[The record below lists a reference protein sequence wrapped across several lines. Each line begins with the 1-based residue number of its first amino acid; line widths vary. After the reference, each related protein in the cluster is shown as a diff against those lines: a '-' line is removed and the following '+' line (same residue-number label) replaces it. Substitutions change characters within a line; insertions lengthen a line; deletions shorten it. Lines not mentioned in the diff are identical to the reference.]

1 MQQIFGYV
9 FVDFSVKQTSR
20 QAHAACGY
28 PLLFIFTS
36 NFLLS
41 MCLMLSNQVPAGI
54 RGTLCRRSYSRKFF
68 WDSC

>member
-1 MQQIFGYV
+1 MRQIFGSV

-20 QAHAACGY
+20 QAHPACGY

-36 NFLLS
+36 DFLLS
-41 MCLMLSNQVPAGI
+41 MCFMLSNQAPAGI

-68 WDSC
+68 